1 MEARRGRDVRSRDRG
16 RDGAT
21 QKEMKSGTEADGER
35 DADQQTG
42 WREAGTGAEPG
53 ESDAERQRQ
62 GEKRERVGRPGRRR
76 QMCRNADVI
85 EKGRGDE
92 GERQRH
98 RTRERHR

>member
-53 ESDAERQRQ
+53 ESDAERQRRGGKE
-62 GEKRERVGRPGRRR
+62 GESRPAGETETDVQKRRCDG
-76 QMCRNADVI
+76 
-85 EKGRGDE
+85 E
-92 GERQRH
+92 GERG
-98 RTRERHR
+98 